1 MIFRRFVEALC
12 YVSHEEIT
20 VKAALTLLSVAI
32 GEDRVQTIFPNTDV
46 EKLMKSYMRSERN
59 LSKPVAKEIREAFN
73 ETPDNRKELKES
85 LCEQC
90 FCNKERIARTKEAFG
105 QYCPDLLNMEK
116 IKVLKKEGSEL
127 LVNLFIDMLKKAES
141 GYREKPNFPSLQ
153 SETEPNGTSV
163 PLQPTAN
170 STNVVGVQN
179 KSDIAAVY
187 TISDDEKRA
196 ILNLCELINRTLQST
211 KQKTEAIDRK
221 QHELEGVSADKSQQ
235 RWKEYLECD
244 LKALK
249 ESFSKL
255 YSELAHY
262 CADLSILLES
272 KQRVHP
278 SFKAVYEIASQ
289 IDDEKYKI
297 TCPDSFRYSALVLA
311 ITNFQKNY
319 ERLKIDIPRL

>member
-12 YVSHEEIT
+12 YVSNEEIT

-46 EKLMKSYMRSERN
+46 EKLMKSYMRKERN

-73 ETPDNRKELKES
+73 ETSANRKNLKDS

-90 FCNKERIARTKEAFG
+90 FCDKERIARAKKAFG

-141 GYREKPNFPSLQ
+141 GYREKPNCPSLQ

-170 STNVVGVQN
+170 NTNVVGAQN

-196 ILNLCELINRTLQST
+196 VMNICEIIKRSLESI

-221 QHELEGVSADKSQQ
+221 QHELASISEDTSQQ
-235 RWKEYLECD
+235 RWKEYLEYE
-244 LKALK
+244 LKALHKAVK
-249 ESFSKL
+249 ELYSKL
-255 YSELAHY
+255 DKY
-262 CADLSILLES
+262 CADLTGLLLN
-272 KQRVHP
+272 KQHLHP
-278 SFKAVYEIASQ
+278 SFKAIYEIASQ
-289 IDDEKYKI
+289 IGDEKLKI
-297 TCPDSFRYSALVLA
+297 TCPATFSYSALALV
-311 ITNFQKNY
+311 ITNFQKYY
-319 ERLKIDIPRL
+319 EHLKKDIANL